1 MRRVATTTSSGHA
14 STPRVLHLD
23 HTVAEG
29 GAQYALQRMFAS
41 GTAWSAALLLPP
53 TDGEG
58 VYADRGAVP
67 MRRTGVHQP
76 SGVSAGGVRVVAA
89 TARLVAQSLATRV
102 HPAFRSADIVDANT
116 ARSAA
121 YGALA
126 AWSSGIPFVIHLRD
140 MIAREALGTA
150 GYALMTRVA
159 LPRADAVVSDTHAT
173 LASAAPFLRPGAEAA
188 VIASASG
195 LRRVT
200 APRDRPPGPLR
211 VGMLARV
218 DPWKGQAV
226 LLEAFARAFGETDAV
241 LEFAGGA
248 PFGHDGFFRALH
260 AQAAHLGIRD
270 RVRFLGHVDD
280 VDAIL
285 SGWDIAVHASTRPE
299 PLGQNVL
306 QYLAAG
312 IATIV
317 ADEGGPTEFVD
328 DDVNGLRVAPRDTA
342 LLAAALTR
350 LGADAALRARLGRA
364 AAETPGLLSDEDVV
378 AAHAEFYRSVRA
390 RCAVGTGRSRG

>member
-1 MRRVATTTSSGHA
+1 V
-14 STPRVLHLD
+14 V
-23 HTVAEG
+23 EG

-41 GTAWSAALLLPP
+41 GVPWPAALLLPP
-53 TDGEG
+53 TDGDG

-67 MRRTGVHQP
+67 VRRTGVLQP
-76 SGVSAGGVRVVAA
+76 SGVSAGGVRVVGA
-89 TARLVAQSLATRV
+89 TARLVAQALATRV

-121 YGALA
+121 FGALA
-126 AWSSGIPFVIHLRD
+126 AWSARVPFVIHLRD
-140 MIAREALGTA
+140 MIAPDALGSA

-159 LPRADAVVSDTHAT
+159 LPRADAVVGDTRAT
-173 LASAAPFLRPGAEAA
+173 LASAAPFLRADARTI

-195 LRRVT
+195 LRRSPAT
-200 APRDRPPGPLR
+200 RERPPGPLR

-226 LLEAFARAFGETDAV
+226 LLEAFARAFGDADAV
-241 LEFAGGA
+241 LEIAGGA
-248 PFGHDGFFRALH
+248 PFGHDAFLRELEARAGEI
-260 AQAAHLGIRD
+260 GIRD

-280 VDAIL
+280 VDAVL
-285 SGWDIAVHASTRPE
+285 ARWDIAVHASTRPE

-328 DDVNGLRVAPRDTA
+328 DDVNGLRVTPRDA
-342 LLAAALTR
+342 GLLAEALTR
-350 LGADAALRARLGRA
+350 LAADDALRARLGRA
-364 AAETPGLLSDEDVV
+364 AAVTPGLLTDAEVV
-378 AAHAEFYRSVRA
+378 AAHDEFYRSLSTRRTRRRVLGDA
-390 RCAVGTGRSRG
+390 RVGRLRG